1 MRAAR
6 RDGRGLLPRGSS
18 WQDRIP
24 TLSSTSSQRSPP
36 KLWASGPPGKMGESR
51 LASRGCRE
59 ERLPLSDVG
68 LPVSTH
74 TSICAWSLSHSS
86 PLASVE
92 RVKTLCWWPLTH
104 TPSPTLTLS
113 TRTAEVGRLGV
124 INPCSGGQTEAERG
138 RCLPSVLCIARAGWG
153 WSPGPRGPPPSP
165 RDGPPVQ
172 VTVR

>member
-24 TLSSTSSQRSPP
+24 TLSSTSSQHSPP
-36 KLWASGPPGKMGESR
+36 KLWASGPPGKMGETR

-74 TSICAWSLSHSS
+74 IYMYVKSVSLESLGQRGESENTV
-86 PLASVE
+86 LVA
-92 RVKTLCWWPLTH
+92 TDTH
-104 TPSPTLTLS
+104 TVTYAHSFNS
-113 TRTAEVGRLGV
+113 DGRGW
-124 INPCSGGQTEAERG
+124 Q
-138 RCLPSVLCIARAGWG
+138 AR
-153 WSPGPRGPPPSP
+153 RY
-165 RDGPPVQ
+165 
-172 VTVR
+172 